1 MTLTEYS
8 NDQVRGNG
16 QSLLFLFV
24 LSFALPAARA
34 QTGDNVLLVVNRNA
48 AVSAAVADY
57 YRPRRSV
64 PVENICYIET
74 SPVEE
79 ISWQVYEEQ
88 IERPIGE
95 CLKKGELQEKIL
107 YIVTT
112 LGVPLKVSG
121 QGGGMTADYAS
132 VDSELA
138 LLYAKLR
145 GARFQRS
152 GAVTN
157 PFFEKRDAPFRHPT
171 YPIYLVTRLAAWNL
185 NDVKAMIDRSLMA
198 RNRGKFVIDL
208 RGPVN
213 DKGNSWLRTA
223 AILLPRDR
231 VTLDETSQILYR
243 QRGVI
248 GYASWGS
255 NDGNRKERWMG
266 FDWLPGAIVVD
277 YVSTNARTLVKPPDN
292 WNWTTGPFEGWQ
304 QNLITDYIHEGATG
318 AAGNVYE
325 PYLET
330 IARPDYLLPAWY
342 SGRNLA
348 ESYYLSLPALSWQA
362 VILGDPLCS
371 LGKPQAAE

>member
-1 MTLTEYS
+1 MRS
-8 NDQVRGNG
+8 PCG
-16 QSLLFLFV
+16 SLLFV
-24 LSFALPAARA
+24 LVLPFAIPSARA
-34 QTGDNVLLVVNRNA
+34 QTGDNVLLVVNRSSA
-48 AVSAAVADY
+48 ASRAVADY

-64 PVENICYIET
+64 PVQNICYIET
-74 SPVEE
+74 APVEE
-79 ISWQVYEEQ
+79 ISWQVYQDE

-95 CLKKGELQEKIL
+95 CLKKGDLQEKVL

-132 VDSELA
+132 VDSELT

-145 GARFQRS
+145 GAAFQRA

-171 YPIYLVTRLAAWNL
+171 YPIYLVTRLAAWDL
-185 NDVKAMIDRSLMA
+185 NDVKAMIDRSLLA
-198 RNRGKFVIDL
+198 RNRGRFVIDL
-208 RGPVN
+208 KGPIN
-213 DKGNSWLRTA
+213 DKGNNWLRTA

-231 VTLDETSQILYR
+231 VVLDETTQILYR
-243 QRGVI
+243 QRNVI

-255 NDGNRKERWMG
+255 NDPNRKERWMG

-277 YVSTNARTLVKPPDN
+277 YVSTNARTLNKPPEN
-292 WNWTTGPFEGWQ
+292 WSWTTGPFEGWQ

-330 IARPDYLLPAWY
+330 IARPDYLLPAWH

-348 ESYYLSLPALSWQA
+348 ESYYLSMPALSWQT

-371 LGKPQAAE
+371 LGKAQTGE